1 MGDLSKN
8 FSLSEF
14 NSKDGA
20 KMPADVYQN
29 IILLVTQLEIIRE
42 YVGNSIAVNSGYR
55 SPSHNRVVG
64 GAPNSYHVKGMASDI
79 RAKGMTHRALYE
91 LILQLMQDGKI
102 IKGGI
107 SLYPSFVHYDIRGK
121 IVKF

>member
-20 KMPADVYQN
+20 TMPADVYQN
-29 IILLVTQLEIIRE
+29 ILLLVTQLEIIRE
-42 YVGNSIAVNSGYR
+42 YVGASIAVNSGYR
-55 SPSHNRVVG
+55 SPFHNRVVG
-64 GAPNSYHVKGMASDI
+64 GAPNSFHVKGMASDI
-79 RAKGMTHRALYE
+79 RAKGMSHRALYV